1 MESAGITMAR
11 PPSPRPYV
19 AYPLTPVAPLFGTA
33 GGGGWRGEDAAVQ
46 RGAALA
52 IVSYSQSSVALHDLG
67 PEGIPR
73 VKVVPT
79 VNESGD
85 LEVPLFDV
93 VSLATAHH
101 VVVRTLG
108 FAPGTRMVG
117 VS

>member
-1 MESAGITMAR
+1 M
-11 PPSPRPYV
+11 
-19 AYPLTPVAPLFGTA
+19 
-33 GGGGWRGEDAAVQ
+33 
-46 RGAALA
+46 
-52 IVSYSQSSVALHDLG
+52 
-67 PEGIPR
+67 
-73 VKVVPT
+73 KVVPT